1 MIEVRDNFLMFYW
14 NGFLEMWKFITVWKR
29 DTKYI
34 QVIQTTPS
42 IKGLTKH
49 WDREDVNGNS
59 MPELTF
65 EKQIG
70 VLGEDKLGE
79 CTEIGNSL
87 YNDIDLWVWRPLI
100 S

>member
-1 MIEVRDNFLMFYW
+1 M
-14 NGFLEMWKFITVWKR
+14 
-29 DTKYI
+29 
-34 QVIQTTPS
+34 
-42 IKGLTKH
+42 TKH

-79 CTEIGNSL
+79 CIEIGNSL